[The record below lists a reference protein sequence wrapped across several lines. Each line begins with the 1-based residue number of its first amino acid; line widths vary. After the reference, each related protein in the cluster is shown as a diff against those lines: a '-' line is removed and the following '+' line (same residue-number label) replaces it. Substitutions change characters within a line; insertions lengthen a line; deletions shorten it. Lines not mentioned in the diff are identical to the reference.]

1 MSRRWSSFNTCS
13 SEVID
18 RISQLNSD
26 VELEEHLARVVSSND
41 ILAQEKDNLTDKFP
55 DETPRKWNAT
65 CLFWS
70 ALALSM
76 ASSAALTYRATSFF
90 APSHAPTELASLFPS
105 TELASLRA
113 SVYLRAA
120 CREECNATNC
130 TIEENPGRNCTEAV
144 RLVCGAHNASRVE
157 AQGDPVL
164 LLDCAGNA
172 TRRV

>member
-18 RISQLNSD
+18 RISQLNGD
-26 VELEEHLARVVSSND
+26 VELEEHLARVASSND

-70 ALALSM
+70 ALALSI